1 MDKNMKKGII
11 FVIISA
17 LSFTTM
23 GLFIR
28 LSGDLP
34 VMQKSVFRNAISAL
48 FAFIILTREK
58 KLVKKIEPRALG
70 TLIFRS
76 SFGTLGILCNYYAVD
91 HLLLSDATML
101 LQLNP
106 FFAIIFSFL
115 ILKERVVTKQILIV
129 IFAFIG
135 ALFVIK
141 PSFSSIS
148 LIPSLAGVCGGM
160 SAGLAYTFVRKLG
173 KMGVGG
179 PFIVFFFS
187 AFSCLSILPF
197 AAMSYVPMTI
207 SQIIYLLFAGL
218 FACAGQFSMTIAYYS
233 APAKDISVY
242 NYSSI
247 IFAAILGFTFLGQIP
262 DMFSVIGYIII
273 LIMAYT
279 MFKFN
284 QSREE

>member
-1 MDKNMKKGII
+1 MDKKMKKGII
-11 FVIISA
+11 FIILSA
-17 LSFTTM
+17 LCFTTM

-28 LSGDLP
+28 LSGELP
-34 VMQKSVFRNAISAL
+34 VMQKSVFRNAISAI
-48 FAFIILTREK
+48 FAFFILIRK
-58 KLVKKIEPRALG
+58 KDSIKKIEPKALG

-101 LQLNP
+101 LQLSP
-106 FFAIIFSFL
+106 FFAIVFSFL
-115 ILKERVVTKQILIV
+115 ILKERVVTKQMLIV

-141 PSFSSIS
+141 PSFTSMSM
-148 LIPSLAGVCGGM
+148 IPSLAGVCGGM
-160 SAGLAYTFVRKLG
+160 FAGLAYTYVRKLG
-173 KMGVGG
+173 GMGMAG

-197 AAMSYVPMTI
+197 AIMSYVPMST

-218 FACAGQFSMTIAYYS
+218 FACGGQFTMTTAYYS

-262 DMFSVIGYIII
+262 DIYSIIGYIII
-273 LIMAYT
+273 LLMAYT

-284 QSREE
+284 QNK